1 MFKKI
6 IWALLEVATI
16 GSGTYIFVS
25 TMVDEYEI
33 DKHEAGMGAFLI
45 VLGFLLRNWRM
56 TLFVKSEDNNNK
68 TTQKIEVQ
76 SKSVN
81 AILILIISLS
91 LFMLNR
97 KITNTASTVDS
108 NETEIENL
116 NSRIDG
122 LDDIDLSN
130 IENRLDDMEYLESR
144 IEDLENYSHSHY

>member
-6 IWALLEVATI
+6 IWALLEVTTI

-81 AILILIISLS
+81 AILILIVSLS
-91 LFMLNR
+91 LFMLNK

>member
-6 IWALLEVATI
+6 IWALLEVVTI

-56 TLFVKSEDNNNK
+56 TLFVKPEDNNNK

-91 LFMLNR
+91 LFMLNK
-97 KITNTASTVDS
+97 KITNTVSTVDS

-122 LDDIDLSN
+122 LDDVDLSN
-130 IENRLDDMEYLESR
+130 IESRLDDMEYLESR

>member
-6 IWALLEVATI
+6 IWALLEVTTI

-81 AILILIISLS
+81 AILILIVSLS
-91 LFMLNR
+91 LFMLNK

-130 IENRLDDMEYLESR
+130 IENRLDDMNTLNQE
-144 IEDLENYSHSHY
+144 

>member
-6 IWALLEVATI
+6 IWALLEVVTI

-45 VLGFLLRNWRM
+45 VLGLLLRNWRM
-56 TLFVKSEDNNNK
+56 TLFVKSENNDNK

-81 AILILIISLS
+81 AILILIISFS
-91 LFMLNR
+91 LFILNR
-97 KITNTASTVDS
+97 KLNDTASTVDN

-116 NSRIDG
+116 NSRING